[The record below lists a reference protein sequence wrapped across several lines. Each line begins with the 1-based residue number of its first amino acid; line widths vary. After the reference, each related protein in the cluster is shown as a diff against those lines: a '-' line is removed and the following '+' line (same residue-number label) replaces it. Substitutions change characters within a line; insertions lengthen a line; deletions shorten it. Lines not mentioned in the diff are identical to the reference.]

1 MPGHKRNKNF
11 IGQDLLN
18 LDMTEI
24 DGLDNLHNPNGII
37 KDAQENCAKI
47 FGSQKSFFIV
57 NGASS
62 AIMSAIFSI
71 CNENDEII
79 AMRSSHKSFYN
90 AAELSGVHAHYLY
103 GKNFGNAINYDEL
116 ENLLRQK
123 NKVKAVFITSPNYE
137 GFCMDVKKIAQLTH
151 QYKKI
156 LIVDEAHGSHFV
168 FHEKFPL
175 SAIKSGADIVINSLH
190 KTLPCLTQ
198 SAVLHINSNLIDIE
212 RVKKYLAMFQTS
224 SPSYIFMSI
233 IDSTLKKIS
242 QPNFFEKYV
251 KKLEDVRN
259 ILSDNKII
267 HLANKFDVKNFG
279 FNDLDISKL
288 TFFVNSNINAE
299 KILRDKFSIQIEMQ
313 GLNHFVALTSIADT
327 DLGFEKLIH
336 AINYLEKNCEYKK
349 LNFEQETP
357 IKLKTA
363 LSVKQTN
370 LKSKKY
376 VKLEKS
382 LNKISADY
390 ITVYPPGIPLIIP
403 GEIISQEIIES
414 IKNYMNKGINVLG
427 IKENFVA
434 IVEH

>member
-47 FGSQKSFFIV
+47 FGCYESFFVV

-62 AIMSAIFSI
+62 AVMSAIFSI

-79 AMRSSHKSFYN
+79 AMRNSHKSFYN
-90 AAELSGVHAHYLY
+90 ALELSGVRAHYLY
-103 GKNFGNAINYDEL
+103 GKNFWNAINYNEL

-123 NKVKAVFITSPNYE
+123 SKVKAVFITSPNYE
-137 GFCMDVKKIAQLTH
+137 GFCLDVKKISQLTH

-156 LIVDEAHGSHFV
+156 LIVDEAHGSHFI
-168 FHEKFPL
+168 FHKKFPL
-175 SAIKSGADIVINSLH
+175 PAIKSGADIIINSLH

-198 SAVLHINSNLIDIE
+198 SAVLHMNSNLIDTE
-212 RVKKYLAMFQTS
+212 SVKKYLAMFQTS

-242 QPNFFEKYV
+242 QPNFFDKYV
-251 KKLEDVRN
+251 KKLENIRN

-267 HLANKFDVKNFG
+267 NLVNKFDVKNFG

-313 GLNHFVALTSIADT
+313 GLNHFVALSSIADT

-336 AINYLEKNCEYKK
+336 AIDYLEKNCEYKK
-349 LNFEQETP
+349 LNFKQETP
-357 IKLKTA
+357 VKLKTA
-363 LSVKQTN
+363 FSVKQTN
-370 LKSKKY
+370 LKSKQY
-376 VKLEKS
+376 IELEKS

-414 IKNYMNKGINVLG
+414 VKNYMNKGINVLG
-427 IKENFVA
+427 VKENFVA
-434 IVEH
+434 VVEH